1 MLKSR
6 LVDGEKVDRRLARLA
21 RLGLS
26 PNAWTGLALAVALG
40 GFVALWRGQLLPGL
54 LLFLVSG
61 GLDVVDGAVARATGR
76 TSVAGAFLD
85 GVLDR
90 YVEALLILG
99 LLFYIGPE
107 AEFIIPMS
115 GWIAALI
122 FGAVMTSFVRAYADH
137 RGLVKDQAVLA
148 KEMGGLLERAERLI
162 LIYAGMIGALLF
174 GESWLFGA
182 IAIAAVL
189 SNLTAV
195 QRICIA
201 MKYAGGVQPRAD
213 KKRKRTV

>member
-6 LVDGEKVDRRLARLA
+6 LVDGKKVDRSLAGLA

-26 PNAWTGLALAVALG
+26 PNAWTALALAVAVG
-40 GFVALWRGQLLPGL
+40 GFFALWDHRLFLGF
-54 LLFLVSG
+54 LLFLLSG
-61 GLDVVDGAVARATGR
+61 VLDIVDGAVARATGK
-76 TSVAGAFLD
+76 TSAAGAFLD

-90 YVEALLILG
+90 YVEVLLILG
-99 LLFYIGPE
+99 LLFYLGPE
-107 AEFIIPMS
+107 TSFFIPV
-115 GWIAALI
+115 GAWIAVLI

-137 RGLVKDQAVLA
+137 RGLVKDQEVLA

-174 GESWLFGA
+174 GNEWLLGA
-182 IAIAAVL
+182 IVLAAVL

-195 QRICIA
+195 QRIFLAI
-201 MKYAGGVQPRAD
+201 KYGRRG
-213 KKRKRTV
+213 

>member
-6 LVDGEKVDRRLARLA
+6 LVDGKRVDRSLAALA

-26 PNAWTGLALAVALG
+26 PNAWTGLALAAALV
-40 GFVALWRGQLLPGL
+40 GFLALVDKRLLSGL
-54 LLFLVSG
+54 LLFLLSG
-61 GLDVVDGAVARATGR
+61 ALDMVDGAVARATGQ
-76 TSVAGAFLD
+76 TSTAGAFLD

-99 LLFYIGPE
+99 LLFYLGPN
-107 AEFIIPMS
+107 AEFLIPV
-115 GWIAALI
+115 GAWIAILI

-137 RGLVKDQAVLA
+137 RGLVKDQLVLA

-174 GESWLFGA
+174 EDGWLLGA
-182 IAIAAVL
+182 IVIAALL
-189 SNLTAV
+189 SNLTAI
-195 QRICIA
+195 QRIFLA
-201 MKYAGGVQPRAD
+201 LKYGRRGD
-213 KKRKRTV
+213 G

>member
-6 LVDGEKVDRRLARLA
+6 LVDGRKVDRLLAGLA

-26 PNAWTGLALAVALG
+26 PNSWTALALAVAIW
-40 GFVALWRGQLLPGL
+40 GFLALVGRQLLLG
-54 LLFLVSG
+54 
-61 GLDVVDGAVARATGR
+61 VVDGAVARTAGQ
-76 TSVAGAFLD
+76 TSAAGAFLD

-107 AEFIIPMS
+107 AEFIIPI
-115 GWIAALI
+115 GAWAGILI

-137 RGLVKDQAVLA
+137 RGLVKDQEVLA
-148 KEMGGLLERAERLI
+148 KNMGGLLERGERLI
-162 LIYAGMIGALLF
+162 LIYAGMMGALLF
-174 GESWLFGA
+174 GDGWLLGA
-182 IAIAAVL
+182 IVLAAFL

-195 QRICIA
+195 QRIALA
-201 MKYAGGVQPRAD
+201 MKYGKGG
-213 KKRKRTV
+213 

>member
-6 LVDGEKVDRRLARLA
+6 LVDGKKVDRSLAGLA

-26 PNAWTGLALAVALG
+26 PNAWTALALAVAFG
-40 GFVALWRGQLLPGL
+40 GFFALVGQRLLLGF
-54 LLFLVSG
+54 LLFLLSG
-61 GLDVVDGAVARATGR
+61 VLDMVDGAVARATGQ
-76 TSVAGAFLD
+76 TSAAGAFLD

-99 LLFYIGPE
+99 LLFYLGPE
-107 AEFIIPMS
+107 TSFFIPIS
-115 GWIAALI
+115 AWIAILI

-137 RGLVKDQAVLA
+137 RGLVKDQEVLA
-148 KEMGGLLERAERLI
+148 KGMGGLLERAERLI

-174 GESWLFGA
+174 GNEWLLGA
-182 IAIAAVL
+182 IVLAAIL

-195 QRICIA
+195 QRIFLA
-201 MKYAGGVQPRAD
+201 MRYGRRG
-213 KKRKRTV
+213 

>member
-6 LVDGEKVDRRLARLA
+6 LVDGKKVDRSLAGLG

-26 PNAWTGLALAVALG
+26 PNAWTALALAVALG
-40 GFVALWRGQLLPGL
+40 GFLALVGNRLLLGF
-54 LLFLVSG
+54 LLFLLSG
-61 GLDVVDGAVARATGR
+61 FLDMVDGAVARATGR
-76 TSVAGAFLD
+76 ASAAGAFLD

-90 YVEALLILG
+90 YVEVLLILG
-99 LLFYIGPE
+99 LLFYLGPE
-107 AEFIIPMS
+107 TSFFIPI
-115 GWIAALI
+115 GAWIAILI

-137 RGLVKDQAVLA
+137 RGLVEDQKVLA

-174 GESWLFGA
+174 GDDWLLGA
-182 IAIAAVL
+182 IVLAAVL

-195 QRICIA
+195 QRIFLA
-201 MKYAGGVQPRAD
+201 MRYGRRLTPD
-213 KKRKRTV
+213 E

>member
-6 LVDGEKVDRRLARLA
+6 MVDGKKVDRSLAGLS

-26 PNAWTGLALAVALG
+26 PNAWTALALAVAIG
-40 GFVALWRGQLLPGL
+40 GFFALVGHRLLLGL
-54 LLFLVSG
+54 LLFLISG
-61 GLDVVDGAVARATGR
+61 ALDMVDGAVARTTGR
-76 TSVAGAFLD
+76 ASAEGAFLD

-99 LLFYIGPE
+99 IFFYLGPE
-107 AEFIIPMS
+107 TSFFIPI
-115 GWIAALI
+115 GTWIAILI

-137 RGLVKDQAVLA
+137 RGLVKDQRVLA

-162 LIYAGMIGALLF
+162 LIYSGMVGALLF
-174 GESWLFGA
+174 GNGWLLGA
-182 IAIAAVL
+182 IVLAAVL

-195 QRICIA
+195 QRIFLAIR
-201 MKYAGGVQPRAD
+201 YGRRG
-213 KKRKRTV
+213 

>member
-6 LVDGEKVDRRLARLA
+6 LVDGEKVDRRLACLA

-40 GFVALWRGQLLPGL
+40 GFVALWKGQLFPGL

-61 GLDVVDGAVARATGR
+61 ALDVVDGAVARATGQ

-90 YVEALLILG
+90 YVEALLVIG
-99 LLFYIGPE
+99 LLFYLGPE
-107 AEFIIPMS
+107 AEFIIPLS

-137 RGLVKDQAVLA
+137 RGLVKDQVVLA

-195 QRICIA
+195 QRTALA
-201 MKYAGGVQPRAD
+201 MRYGRVGQPRAD
-213 KKRKRTV
+213 KKKKKAV